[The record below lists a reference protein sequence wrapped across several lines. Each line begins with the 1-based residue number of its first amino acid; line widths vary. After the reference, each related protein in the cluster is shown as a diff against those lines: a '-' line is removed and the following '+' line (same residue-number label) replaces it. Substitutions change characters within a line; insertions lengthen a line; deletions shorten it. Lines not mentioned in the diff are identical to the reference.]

1 MKVVYSPAAQDDVKD
16 IFNYIA
22 YELQAP
28 QAARNQVNRIRS
40 AIKKLNSMP
49 ERHEVVSWEPW
60 ASMGMR
66 RKNSFDTTPPSLGKL
81 KIARRNAGGEH
92 CMQQAAR
99 QAVGHHSPK
108 GGDVYAYYVDIP
120 YWRIHVH
127 HYN

>member
-49 ERHEVVSWEPW
+49 ERHEVVFWEPW

-66 RKNSFDTTPPSLGKL
+66 KIPVNNSEAEIKF
-81 KIARRNAGGEH
+81 I
-92 CMQQAAR
+92 
-99 QAVGHHSPK
+99 
-108 GGDVYAYYVDIP
+108 
-120 YWRIHVH
+120 
-127 HYN
+127 

>member
-66 RKNSFDTTPPSLGKL
+66 
-81 KIARRNAGGEH
+81 KIPVNNYEVFYIIEQDVVIVNRIFYGG
-92 CMQQAAR
+92 R
-99 QAVGHHSPK
+99 
-108 GGDVYAYYVDIP
+108 DIEGIIQSKEEDD
-120 YWRIHVH
+120 Y
-127 HYN
+127 